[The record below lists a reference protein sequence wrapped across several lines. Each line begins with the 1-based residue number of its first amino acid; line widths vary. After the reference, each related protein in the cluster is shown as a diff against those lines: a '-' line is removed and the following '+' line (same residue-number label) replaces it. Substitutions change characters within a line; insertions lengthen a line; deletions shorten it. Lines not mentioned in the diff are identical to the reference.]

1 MSNKKEVKNK
11 EELISIKVTMVGN
24 VGVGKTCI
32 VKRLVKNEYDESSKS
47 TVGANYSKYEIFLDN
62 KKIILDIW
70 DTAGQEKFR
79 SMGRH
84 FYKNSNIVV
93 IVYDITKKESFDDIK
108 TFWYDNIKENA
119 EKYKV
124 IGIVGNKYDL
134 FDKEGVEII
143 DDNVVKEFVDKIKS
157 DEDSKIISMNVS
169 ALNGYNIKML
179 FNDLV
184 KQYLEKEFNI
194 LIQNN
199 ILEKGNTVNLG
210 KNKEKKNKCC

>member
-32 VKRLVKNEYDESSKS
+32 VKRLVKNEYDESGKS
-47 TVGANYSKYEIFLDN
+47 TVGANYSKYEIYLDN

-210 KNKEKKNKCC
+210 KNKEIKNKCC

>member
-1 MSNKKEVKNK
+1 MSNKKKETNEEV
-11 EELISIKVTMVGN
+11 ISIKVTMVGDC
-24 VGVGKTCI
+24 GVGKTCI
-32 VKRLVKNEYDESSKS
+32 VHRLIKNDYLPSGKS
-47 TVGANYSKYEIFLDN
+47 TVGANYSKYELKLDN
-62 KKIILDIW
+62 KKIVLDIW

-119 EKYKV
+119 EEYKV

-157 DEDSKIISMNVS
+157 DEDSNIISMNVS

>member
-11 EELISIKVTMVGN
+11 GEVISIKITMVGN

-32 VKRLVKNEYDESSKS
+32 VKRLVKNEYDESGKS

-199 ILEKGNTVNLG
+199 ILEKGNAVNLG

>member
-1 MSNKKEVKNK
+1 MSDKKEVKNK

-32 VKRLVKNEYDESSKS
+32 VKRLVKNEYDESGKS
-47 TVGANYSKYEIFLDN
+47 TVGANYSKYEIYLDN

>member
-32 VKRLVKNEYDESSKS
+32 VKRLVKNEYDESGKS

>member
-32 VKRLVKNEYDESSKS
+32 VKRLVKNEYDESGKS
-47 TVGANYSKYEIFLDN
+47 TVGANYSKYEIYLDN

-199 ILEKGNTVNLG
+199 ILEKGNTINLG

>member
-32 VKRLVKNEYDESSKS
+32 VKRLVKNEYDESGKS
-47 TVGANYSKYEIFLDN
+47 TVGANYSKYEIYLDN

-157 DEDSKIISMNVS
+157 DEDYKIISMNVS

>member
-11 EELISIKVTMVGN
+11 EESISIKVTMVGN

-32 VKRLVKNEYDESSKS
+32 VKRLVKNEYDESGKS

-134 FDKEGVEII
+134 FDKEGVEIV

>member
-11 EELISIKVTMVGN
+11 EEFISIKVTMVGN

-32 VKRLVKNEYDESSKS
+32 VKRLVKNEYDESGKS
-47 TVGANYSKYEIFLDN
+47 TVGANYSKYEIYLDN

>member
-11 EELISIKVTMVGN
+11 GEVISIKVTMVGN

-32 VKRLVKNEYDESSKS
+32 VKRLVKNEYDESGKS
-47 TVGANYSKYEIFLDN
+47 TVGANYSKYEIYLDN

-93 IVYDITKKESFDDIK
+93 IVYDITKKESFEDIK

-134 FDKEGVEII
+134 FDKEDVEII

>member
-1 MSNKKEVKNK
+1 
-11 EELISIKVTMVGN
+11 
-24 VGVGKTCI
+24 
-32 VKRLVKNEYDESSKS
+32 
-47 TVGANYSKYEIFLDN
+47 
-62 KKIILDIW
+62 
-70 DTAGQEKFR
+70 
-79 SMGRH
+79 MGRH

-157 DEDSKIISMNVS
+157 DEDSKII
-169 ALNGYNIKML
+169 
-179 FNDLV
+179 
-184 KQYLEKEFNI
+184 
-194 LIQNN
+194 
-199 ILEKGNTVNLG
+199 
-210 KNKEKKNKCC
+210 

>member
-1 MSNKKEVKNK
+1 
-11 EELISIKVTMVGN
+11 
-24 VGVGKTCI
+24 
-32 VKRLVKNEYDESSKS
+32 
-47 TVGANYSKYEIFLDN
+47 
-62 KKIILDIW
+62 
-70 DTAGQEKFR
+70 
-79 SMGRH
+79 MGRH

-199 ILEKGNTVNLG
+199 ILEKGNTINLG
-210 KNKEKKNKCC
+210 KNKEKKNKYC